1 MEKTINK
8 INSSGKV
15 RLEIVGS
22 ASKIPS
28 KKYSSNT
35 ALAKLRVEKGKKYI
49 L

>member
-28 KKYSSNT
+28 KSTVVTQHLLS
-35 ALAKLRVEKGKKYI
+35 
-49 L
+49 